1 MRVIQAA
8 CDKLPALI
16 KSGDAAV
23 KKQARRSFVCLF
35 SCFITDVATYCWPL
49 VTVGAAETNGSGRN
63 SASAMQCNALQQDVG
78 DDEGISK

>member
-8 CDKLPALI
+8 CDKLLALI

-35 SCFITDVATYCWPL
+35 SCFITDVASVGYWLSL
-49 VTVGAAETNGSGRN
+49 VLRRLTAAIGT
-63 SASAMQCNALQQDVG
+63 APMHCQQQDVD